1 VPAVLPSI
9 PKVGPGAMFTMLAWL
24 RIRGR
29 NATGVV
35 LHQLLTGCLRADK
48 TIKNFSSERVLPD

>member
-1 VPAVLPSI
+1 
-9 PKVGPGAMFTMLAWL
+9 MFTMLAWL

-35 LHQLLTGCLRADK
+35 LQQLLTGCLRADK